1 MQDRKELTIL
11 LIYFLVKKNQR
22 MQIELLANNIIGNL
36 IQVIEKGIH
45 LIKNIKRIII
55 ILIIIKDNK

>member
-1 MQDRKELTIL
+1 
-11 LIYFLVKKNQR
+11 

-45 LIKNIKRIII
+45 VIKNIKRIII